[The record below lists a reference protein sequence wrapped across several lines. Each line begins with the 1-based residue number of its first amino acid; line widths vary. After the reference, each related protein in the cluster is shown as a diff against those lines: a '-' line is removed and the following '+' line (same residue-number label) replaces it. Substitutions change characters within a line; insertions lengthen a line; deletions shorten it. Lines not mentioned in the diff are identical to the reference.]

1 MVGCFYKYFPSLRGK
16 YILLPLPWG
25 KTHSTSHTSVYQER
39 ELLGTQAPEA
49 LRCAMGQV
57 WVALH

>member
-25 KTHSTSHTSVYQER
+25 KTHPPPILQFIKNEN
-39 ELLGTQAPEA
+39 
-49 LRCAMGQV
+49 C
-57 WVALH
+57 